1 MGFHRG
7 IVPTADPN
15 AGPHVV
21 HQFQFVDAGAMSA
34 GTDSL
39 KGAVTLTAADVGMV
53 CRVGAAAPYDF
64 YVLTNHVGPV
74 WEQINGGGGGGGG
87 DVTGPGSSNDNA
99 IARYDGTTGKT
110 IQNSGA
116 TIDDAGVITAAGLVT
131 AGTVDGRDVSADGA
145 ALDAHIAAAN
155 PHSGSL
161 GTAHEGAGGPVHA
174 NAVASGAAG
183 FMTGADKAKLDG
195 VEAGADVTD
204 ATNVAAAGAVMDADY
219 AGSYAG
225 DQIRTGAAAYAVV
238 RHNRSAAAAP
248 TVNDDS
254 TQNYEVG
261 SRWFDTTADRA
272 YTCLDASVGAAVWRE
287 VSVVA
292 AAVAAAGAVM
302 DSDFGGSY
310 SADLTRTGAGTY
322 AGLRNNLAATAS
334 PSATDD
340 SASNYAVGS
349 RWIDTTADRAWTCV
363 DATPGAAVWI
373 EGGGGGGGG
382 PTIESYSNFAS
393 GATVADQDFYLGS
406 SDLLN
411 VPTFTLT
418 ALVRIFG
425 DSGIQHVAGSS
436 SEFNESFWLGI
447 NGDEIRFQ
455 AVDSTGAAFI
465 AAWFAS
471 VSYGGWLLLSGS
483 KITQG
488 AAWSRRLF
496 INGAEVSTGYE
507 ISGGGAR
514 ATNNFAIGAACTGAD
529 HAAERTRIAWVSLAY
544 RALAQDEQKEWWES
558 IIENDGAYLSP
569 PSGAE
574 DHQWNLSGTPGAT
587 LTDTVGAANL
597 TRTGSATTLTGTT
610 RKFLT

>member
-34 GTDSL
+34 GTDTL

-64 YVLTNHVGPV
+64 YILTNHVGPV

-131 AGTVDGRDVSADGA
+131 AGTVDGRDVSADGS

-161 GTAHEGAGGPVHA
+161 GTAHEGAGGAVHA

-238 RHNRSAAAAP
+238 RHNRSATAAP

-261 SRWFDTTADRA
+261 SRWFDTIADRA

-340 SASNYAVGS
+340 SASSYAVGS

-382 PTIESYSNFAS
+382 GPPTVTYVTTPTISDFYQAAS
-393 GATVADQDFYLGS
+393 GNGDGSADFLVAVWARDLGPTRIGATPARHHIASGGKWEIFWNFGVLGFSFIDGTADNTINLGT
-406 SDLLN
+406 SDI
-411 VPTFTLT
+411 FTNLSYMLERDALFMLRVTGGGGT
-418 ALVRIFG
+418 ATIEGF
-425 DSGIQHVAGSS
+425 
-436 SEFNESFWLGI
+436 I
-447 NGDEIRFQ
+447 NGGRAFSQ
-455 AVDSTGAAFI
+455 AAANAGIGAGTAGLKLGGQGAFG
-465 AAWFAS
+465 ATHK
-471 VSYGGWLLLSGS
+471 GG
-483 KITQG
+483 IQG
-488 AAWSRRLF
+488 AAYLDGTVTDSQIAAF
-496 INGAEVSTGYE
+496 TEACFVAGGIVAGG
-507 ISGGGAR
+507 ISWDSLYDHS
-514 ATNNFAIGAACTGAD
+514 AA
-529 HAAERTRIAWVSLAY
+529 
-544 RALAQDEQKEWWES
+544 
-558 IIENDGAYLSP
+558 
-569 PSGAE
+569 
-574 DHQWNLSGTPGAT
+574 PGAT
-587 LTDTVGAANL
+587 WADTIGSADL
-597 TRTGSATTLTGTT
+597 TRNGSPGAVT
-610 RKFLT
+610 RQLRLA